1 MHCSSMLSQIPSLTE
16 QRGSSTQ
23 CAATLIL
30 FTPRGISCQ
39 KICFSPKCTTLPA
52 LVCWV
57 AFIGRVVERGQNYS
71 KFSVKTTVAKQG
83 GSEAAPPFESDF
95 PKASASSC
103 VHLPPLPQSL
113 AGAFFRLFVLY
124 SFIIFLVFD
133 YSLWITSA
141 VRLEMIAHC
150 PTAISA
156 PIPNSLL
163 LPVGKFSFT
172 AVALGA
178 GRAQQKWR
186 RDVVRGLWITRVQ
199 KCFFFLFWTLSLLHF
214 RA

>member
-1 MHCSSMLSQIPSLTE
+1 MKLKEFIRGFVTGLAGWEGTADFPLPVQWWLVHKTKANNNQCSNAKHVLDDSEMHCSSMLSQIPSLTE

-133 YSLWITSA
+133 YSL
-141 VRLEMIAHC
+141 
-150 PTAISA
+150 
-156 PIPNSLL
+156 
-163 LPVGKFSFT
+163 
-172 AVALGA
+172 
-178 GRAQQKWR
+178 
-186 RDVVRGLWITRVQ
+186 
-199 KCFFFLFWTLSLLHF
+199 
-214 RA
+214 